1 MLRRIRTTLALV
13 VFVLIT
19 LLFLDVTGTL
29 HKYFGWLASIQFWPA
44 LLALHVGVL
53 ALLVVLTLVFGR
65 IYCSIICPLGVMQD
79 VVSRLHGIRKKN
91 RFTYSKEKRWL
102 RYTVLAVFIVS
113 ALAGVNAVVSLLAP
127 YSSYG
132 RIAGSLMKPVYEAG
146 NNVLAAIAESVNSYA
161 FYSVDVWLKSLPTL
175 IVASVTLVV
184 IAVLAWRGGRTYCNT
199 ICPVGTILSFLARF
213 SWFKVRIDG
222 SKCVNCGL
230 CTKNCK
236 ASAIDFK
243 NHKIDYSRCVVCGDC
258 IGKCHKGAI
267 SLSSRRADKRTSRQ
281 VNKQTSGQA
290 DKRTSQNADSA
301 NLLVN
306 SSAGVLST
314 NESRRSFLLGVAVAA
329 TGAALAQEKKKVDG
343 GLAAIEDKVAPRRLT
358 PLTPPGSLSA
368 QHFAQHCTACQLCV
382 STCPNGVLRPST
394 DLSTFMQPTM
404 SYERGYCRPEC
415 TKCGE
420 VCPTGAIKP
429 ITRAIKSATQ
439 IGHAVW
445 LKKNCVPL
453 TDGVECGN
461 CAPLP
466 HGSHHHDTPEPQ
478 GRAFAEDTRCQR
490 GPLHRLRSVRELVP
504 RPSVQ
509 RDLRRGSRGSQ
520 GGLSENGPLPL
531 PRWGSEGWRF
541 YLQVNPNFRFNKTS
555 VCEKN
560 AKTPCERRLFALQK
574 ASF

>member
-1 MLRRIRTTLALV
+1 MKKHYEFMLRRIRTILALV

-44 LLALHVGVL
+44 LLALHVGVV

-65 IYCSIICPLGVMQD
+65 IYCSVICPLGVMQD
-79 VVSRLHGIRKKN
+79 VISRLHGIRKKN

-102 RYTVLAVFIVS
+102 RYGVLVVFVAS

-132 RIAGSLMKPVYEAG
+132 RIASSFMKPVYEAG
-146 NNVLAAIAESVNSYA
+146 NNVLAAIAEHLDSYA
-161 FYSVDVWLKSLPTL
+161 FYSVDVWMKSLPTM

-199 ICPVGTILSFLARF
+199 VCPVGTILSFLARF
-213 SWFKVRIDG
+213 SWLKVRIDG

-258 IGKCHKGAI
+258 IDKCNKGAI
-267 SLSSRRADKRTSRQ
+267 SLSHSLPRRDEQRQ
-281 VNKQTSGQA
+281 A
-290 DKRTSQNADSA
+290 SQSFPTGG
-301 NLLVN
+301 VEG
-306 SSAGVLST
+306 AG
-314 NESRRSFLLGVAVAA
+314 RRSFLLGLAVASTA
-329 TGAALAQEKKKVDG
+329 AALAQEKKKVDG
-343 GLAAIEDKVAPRRLT
+343 GLAAIEDKIAPKRLT

-394 DLSTFMQPTM
+394 GLSTFMQPTM

-429 ITRAIKSATQ
+429 ITRAQKSAMQ

-445 LKKNCVPL
+445 IKKNCVPL

-461 CAPLP
+461 CARHCPTGAITMVPLDP
-466 HGSHHHDTPEPQ
+466 NDEHSLKIPAVNE
-478 GRAFAEDTRCQR
+478 ARCIGCGACENLCPAR
-490 GPLHRLRSVRELVP
+490 PFSAIYVEGHEVHREV
-504 RPSVQ
+504 
-509 RDLRRGSRGSQ
+509 
-520 GGLSENGPLPL
+520 
-531 PRWGSEGWRF
+531 
-541 YLQVNPNFRFNKTS
+541 
-555 VCEKN
+555 
-560 AKTPCERRLFALQK
+560 
-574 ASF
+574 